1 MTKQYAL
8 TSNVS
13 SGYRFYRDKIN
24 SMPEIVVEVKDLVKA
39 YRDVKAVNGISFS
52 ITKGEVFGMLGPN
65 GAGKSTTVEIIEG
78 LRSADSGSATVLG
91 KDISKDTRTVKE
103 RIGVQSQ
110 SPALFPDLNVREII
124 NFFRSLY
131 RKSVPTSHIIE
142 LASLQE
148 SQNVLFR
155 NLSGGQQQRLSVALA
170 FVNDPE
176 IIVLDEPTTG
186 LDPQARRA
194 MWEVIE
200 TFRNGGKTVLLT
212 THYMEEAQR
221 LCDRIA
227 IMDYGQIIALASP
240 QQLIESNIKES
251 AIQFKMKEYPG
262 DQVLA
267 NLPDVSKVI
276 KEGDDIVVYTNN
288 ITSVISGLLNL
299 ASQRS
304 TELSELSV
312 RQATLEDVFLKLTG
326 KRIRD

>member
-1 MTKQYAL
+1 
-8 TSNVS
+8 
-13 SGYRFYRDKIN
+13 
-24 SMPEIVVEVKDLVKA
+24 MPETIVEVRNLVKT
-39 YRDVKAVNGISFS
+39 YGNIKAVNGISFS
-52 ITKGEVFGMLGPN
+52 ITKGDVFGMLGPN
-65 GAGKSTTVEIIEG
+65 GAGKSTTVEMIEG

-91 KDISKDTRTVKE
+91 MNISKDTKNIKE

-124 NFFRSLY
+124 NFFRSLF
-131 RKSVPTSHIIE
+131 RKSVPTSQIIE

-148 SQNVLFR
+148 SRDVLFR

-200 TFRNGGKTVLLT
+200 TFRSGGKTVLLT

-262 DQVLA
+262 NQVLA

-288 ITSVISGLLNL
+288 ITSVISELLNL

>member
-1 MTKQYAL
+1 MNAT
-8 TSNVS
+8 
-13 SGYRFYRDKIN
+13 
-24 SMPEIVVEVKDLVKA
+24 PETVVEVSHLVKA
-39 YRDVKAVNGISFS
+39 YGDVKAVNAISFS
-52 ITKGEVFGMLGPN
+52 VTKGEVFGMLGPN
-65 GAGKSTTVEIIEG
+65 GAGKTTTVEIIEG
-78 LRSADSGSATVLG
+78 LRSADSGLATVLG
-91 KDISKDTRTVKE
+91 IDVSKDTRAVKE
-103 RIGVQSQ
+103 HIGVQSQ
-110 SPALFPDLNVREII
+110 NPALFPDLKTREII

-131 RKSVPTSHIIE
+131 KKSVTTSQIID

-148 SQNVLFR
+148 SQDVLFR

-176 IIVLDEPTTG
+176 IIFLDEPTTG

-200 TFRNGGKTVLLT
+200 TFRHNGKTVVLT

-227 IMDYGQIIALASP
+227 IMDYGRIIALDSP
-240 QQLIESNIKES
+240 QRLIDSNSKES
-251 AIQFKMKEYPG
+251 AIQFKIKEYPG

-267 NLPDVSKVI
+267 SLPDVSKVI

-288 ITSVISGLLNL
+288 IPSAISGLLGL
-299 ASQRS
+299 ASQLS

>member
-1 MTKQYAL
+1 
-8 TSNVS
+8 
-13 SGYRFYRDKIN
+13 
-24 SMPEIVVEVKDLVKA
+24 MPEIVVEVNNLFKS
-39 YRDVKAVNGISFS
+39 YGDVKAVNGISFNM
-52 ITKGEVFGMLGPN
+52 IKGEIFGMLGPN

-78 LRSADSGSATVLG
+78 LRNADSGSATVLSLN
-91 KDISKDTRTVKE
+91 ISKGTRAVKE

-110 SPALFPDLNVREII
+110 SPALFPDLKVRETI

-131 RKSVPTSHIIE
+131 KKSVPTSQIID
-142 LASLQE
+142 LASLHE
-148 SQNVLFR
+148 SQDILFR

-176 IIVLDEPTTG
+176 IVLLDEPTTG

-200 TFRNGGKTVLLT
+200 TFRHRGKTVLLT

-227 IMDYGQIIALASP
+227 IMDYGKIIALDSP
-240 QQLIESNIKES
+240 QQLIESNAKES
-251 AIQFKMKEYPG
+251 AVQFKMKEYPG
-262 DQVLA
+262 DQTVASLS
-267 NLPDVSKVI
+267 DVSKVMQ
-276 KEGDDIVVYTNN
+276 EGDNIVVYTNN
-288 ITSVISGLLNL
+288 IASVISGLLGL

-304 TELSELSV
+304 TEISELSV
-312 RQATLEDVFLKLTG
+312 RQPTLEDVFLKLTG

>member
-1 MTKQYAL
+1 MD
-8 TSNVS
+8 VS
-13 SGYRFYRDKIN
+13 ASKVIGVTN
-24 SMPEIVVEVKDLVKA
+24 LVKS
-39 YRDVKAVNGISFS
+39 YGSVKAVNQISFEVAQ
-52 ITKGEVFGMLGPN
+52 GEVFGMLGPN
-65 GAGKSTTVEIIEG
+65 GAGKTTTVEIMEG
-78 LRSADSGSATVLG
+78 LRTADSGSATVLG
-91 KDISKDTRTVKE
+91 MDVSKATRAVKE

-110 SPALFPDLNVREII
+110 SPALFPGLKVREII

-131 RKSVPTSHIIE
+131 KKSVPTSQIIE
-142 LASLQE
+142 LAALQE
-148 SQNVLFR
+148 SKDVLFR

-176 IIVLDEPTTG
+176 IIFLDEPTTG

-200 TFRNGGKTVLLT
+200 TFQHAGKTVVLT

-227 IMDYGQIIALASP
+227 IMDYGHIIALDSP
-240 QQLIESNIKES
+240 QRLIESNIKES
-251 AIQFKMKEYPG
+251 AIQFKMKDYPG
-262 DQVLA
+262 DQVMA
-267 NLPDVSKVI
+267 SLPDVSKVVR
-276 KEGDDIVVYTNN
+276 EGDDIIVYTNN
-288 ITSVISGLLNL
+288 IPSAIAGLLGL

-304 TELSELSV
+304 SELSELSV

>member
-1 MTKQYAL
+1 M
-8 TSNVS
+8 NVS
-13 SGYRFYRDKIN
+13 ASKVIGVTN
-24 SMPEIVVEVKDLVKA
+24 LVKS
-39 YRDVKAVNGISFS
+39 YGSVKAVNQISFEVAQ
-52 ITKGEVFGMLGPN
+52 GEVFGMLGPN
-65 GAGKSTTVEIIEG
+65 GAGKTTTVEIMEG
-78 LRSADSGSATVLG
+78 LRTADSGSATVLG
-91 KDISKDTRTVKE
+91 MDVSKDTRAVKE

-110 SPALFPDLNVREII
+110 SPALFPGLKVREII

-131 RKSVPTSHIIE
+131 KKSVPTAQIIE
-142 LASLQE
+142 LAALQE
-148 SQNVLFR
+148 SKDVLFR

-176 IIVLDEPTTG
+176 IIFLDEPTTG

-200 TFRNGGKTVLLT
+200 TFQRAGKTVVLT

-227 IMDYGQIIALASP
+227 IMDYGQIIALDSP
-240 QQLIESNIKES
+240 QRLIESNIKES
-251 AIQFKMKEYPG
+251 AIQVKMNDYPG
-262 DQVLA
+262 DQVLTS
-267 NLPDVSKVI
+267 LPDVSKVVR
-276 KEGDDIVVYTNN
+276 EGDDIIIYTSN
-288 ITSVISGLLNL
+288 IPSAISGLLAM